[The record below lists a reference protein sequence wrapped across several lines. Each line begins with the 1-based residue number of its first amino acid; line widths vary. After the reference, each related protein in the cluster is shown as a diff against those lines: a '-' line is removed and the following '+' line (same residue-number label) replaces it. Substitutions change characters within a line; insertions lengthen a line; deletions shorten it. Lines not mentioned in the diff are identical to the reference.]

1 MKNFLHPATL
11 LKILVFHNFFFK
23 GFCQRL
29 LYFKNIN
36 FLTKLKRCLYTFV
49 KSKLTKMT
57 GKDKQ
62 NHIFQKKEYL
72 VQKYILERTENL
84 LFMYFTGVS
93 HYTKKS
99 ILNVKN
105 I

>member
-1 MKNFLHPATL
+1 MKNFLHPTIL
-11 LKILVFHNFFFK
+11 LKILVFHNLFCK

-36 FLTKLKRCLYTFV
+36 FLTKFKRCLYTFV

-93 HYTKKS
+93 HYTMKS
-99 ILNVKN
+99 IQNLKN